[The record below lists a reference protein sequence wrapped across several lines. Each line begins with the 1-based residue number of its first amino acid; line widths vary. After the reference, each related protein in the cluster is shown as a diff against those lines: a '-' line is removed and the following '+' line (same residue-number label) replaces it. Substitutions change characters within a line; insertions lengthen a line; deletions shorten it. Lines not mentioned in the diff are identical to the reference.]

1 MEWGQQMRNHQTN
14 MLDSTYQNSNYSRE
28 RETRKTLIIDSD
40 ALGQSAKTFSLT
52 LQEPFIIDKLSDV
65 YLESFTTFNAEI
77 NTDTTN
83 MGFILDIDQFNI
95 QNNST
100 NKNIFNKIFIPN
112 EDSAGTSTVVHK
124 SKKLNY
130 VCQINP
136 CKLYEITGSI
146 TDCQLDS
153 TGSAG
158 FILGTDAGNG
168 VGRFIVEFVIVPRE

>member
-1 MEWGQQMRNHQTN
+1 MEWGQQMRDHQTN
-14 MLDSTYQNSNYSRE
+14 MIDSTYQNSNYNYE
-28 RETRKTLIIDSD
+28 RENRKTLIIDSD
-40 ALGQSAKTFSLT
+40 ALAQSAKTFSLT

-100 NKNIFNKIFIPN
+100 NKNIFNKLFIPN
-112 EDSAGTSTVVHK
+112 EDSAGTSTIVHK

-136 CKLYEITGSI
+136 TKLYEITGSI
-146 TDCQLDS
+146 TDCQLHS
-153 TGSAG
+153 TGAAG
-158 FILGTDAGNG
+158 FILGSST
-168 VGRFIVEFVIVPRE
+168 GRFIAEFVIVARD

>member
-28 RETRKTLIIDSD
+28 RENRKTLIIDHNIQT
-40 ALGQSAKTFSLT
+40 GTTFSLT

-65 YLESFTTFNAEI
+65 YLESFATFDSLV
-77 NTDTTN
+77 NTATQK
-83 MGFILDIDQFNI
+83 MGFILNIDQFNI

-112 EDSAGTSTVVHK
+112 EDTVGTSTIVHK

-130 VCQINP
+130 ICQINP
-136 CKLYEITGSI
+136 TKLYEITGSI
-146 TDCQLDS
+146 TNCPITSGTPATNFTDS
-153 TGSAG
+153 
-158 FILGTDAGNG
+158 D
-168 VGRFIVEFVIVPRE
+168 GRFIVEFVIVARE

>member
-1 MEWGQQMRNHQTN
+1 MEWGQQMREHQTN
-14 MLDSTYQNSNYSRE
+14 MLDSTYQNSNYSFE
-28 RETRKTLIIDSD
+28 RVNRKTLIIDSD

-52 LQEPFIIDKLSDV
+52 LQEPFIIDKLSDI
-65 YLESFTTFNAEI
+65 YLDSFTTFNAEI

-100 NKNIFNKIFIPN
+100 NKNLFNKIFIPN

-136 CKLYEITGSI
+136 CKLRTLTGSI

-158 FILGTDAGNG
+158 FILGATT
-168 VGRFIVEFVIVPRE
+168 GRFIAEFVIVSRD